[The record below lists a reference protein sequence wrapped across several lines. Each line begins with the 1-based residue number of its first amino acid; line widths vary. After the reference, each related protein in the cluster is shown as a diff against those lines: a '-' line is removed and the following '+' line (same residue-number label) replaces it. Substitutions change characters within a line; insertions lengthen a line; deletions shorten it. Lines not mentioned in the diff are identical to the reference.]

1 MKNVSKFEKTAAR
14 AWNFLNEGKSFLPI
28 FVVGTILLSH
38 GATWLA
44 NPWLAAH
51 GLAALVIV
59 LPLLLLYMHF
69 DFPLFLRNYLWLPLF
84 VYVLLPWPPGY
95 APFEPR
101 LALFATGLYFFFT
114 VFFWGTFYYRM
125 RIGTPWNNYARFW
138 KLVLKHSDSTSG
150 NAQEQIPKFLLILS
164 LWHWTYRWFGEA
176 WTPLRDGLLT
186 WGFIAGVGLYAWIL
200 HRNLFDWKPK
210 MYDWFT
216 KDRYPAPTE
225 PLARRV
231 YVIVLDGMRKERFY
245 EANTPF
251 LDKLRREG
259 TEYVHMET
267 IYPARTVVCFSSM
280 HTGAYPREHGITSN
294 LVIRYGVKVESVFD
308 ALRRGGKK
316 GRLLGIAHLVDAFGD
331 DVESITAVMKHDEAD
346 PSTLQRALKVVR
358 EQDPD
363 LLTVQFIGTDQIGHA
378 RGVFYDDYIEKI
390 EAADRLVETF
400 VKELEDSGKLEK
412 ATLIVCADHGQA
424 DGIGGHGHLD
434 EGERFVPFFVWG
446 EGVARGRRVEAR
458 HSLVSLAATVTQLLG
473 CPFPS
478 HAHGPS
484 LVDSFRADAAASSP
498 AGIGDAAAAEG
509 EPTR

>member
-1 MKNVSKFEKTAAR
+1 MNNVGRFEKTAAR

-28 FVVGTILLSH
+28 FVIGTFFLYH
-38 GATWLA
+38 AADWLA
-44 NPWLAAH
+44 RPGGALI
-51 GLAALVIV
+51 GLISLIIV
-59 LPLLLLYMHF
+59 SPLLLLYMHF
-69 DFPLFLRNYLWLPLF
+69 DFPLYLRNYLWLPLL

-95 APFEPR
+95 PAFDVT
-101 LALFATGLYFFFT
+101 LALFATGLFFFFT

-125 RIGTPWNNYARFW
+125 RIGTPWNNFARFW

-150 NAQEQIPKFLLILS
+150 NAQEQIPKFMLILA
-164 LWHWTYRWFGEA
+164 LWEWTYRWFGEA
-176 WTPLRDGLLT
+176 WSIEKDGVLT

-210 MYDWFT
+210 EYAYFT
-216 KDRYPAPTE
+216 KDRYPEPTE

-231 YVIVLDGMRKERFY
+231 YVIVIDGMRKERFA
-245 EANTPF
+245 EARTPF
-251 LDKLRREG
+251 LDRLRLEG
-259 TEYVHMET
+259 TEYTHMET
-267 IYPARTVVCFSSM
+267 VYPARTVVCFSSM

-308 ALRRGGKK
+308 ALRRGGKR
-316 GRLLGIAHLVDAFGD
+316 GRLLGIAHLIDAFGD

-346 PSTLQRALKVVR
+346 PAMLARALKVVR

-363 LLTVQFIGTDQIGHA
+363 FLTVQFIGTDQIGHS

-390 EAADRLVETF
+390 ETVDGLIETF
-400 VKELEDSGKLEK
+400 VSELESTGKLEN
-412 ATLIVCADHGQA
+412 ATVIVCADHGQA

-446 EGVARGRRVEAR
+446 RGVARGRRVEAR
-458 HSLVSLAATVTQLLG
+458 HSLVSLAPTITQLLG

-478 HAHGPS
+478 RAHGPS
-484 LVDSFRADAAASSP
+484 LVETFRD
-498 AGIGDAAAAEG
+498 DEAEG
-509 EPTR
+509 AKR

>member
-1 MKNVSKFEKTAAR
+1 MNNVTGFEKTAAR

-28 FVVGTILLSH
+28 FTI
-38 GATWLA
+38 GAFALFNGPDWFA
-44 NPWLAAH
+44 MPDKMILAAISF
-51 GLAALVIV
+51 VFV
-59 LPLLLLYMHF
+59 LPLLLTYMMF
-69 DFPLFLRNYLWLPLF
+69 DFPLFLRNYLWLPLV
-84 VYVLLPWPPGY
+84 VYLMLPLPAGY
-95 APFEPR
+95 PR
-101 LALFATGLYFFFT
+101 FDLSLAFFAMGLYFFFT

-164 LWHWTYRWFGEA
+164 LWQWMYRWIGEA
-176 WTPLRDGLLT
+176 WRFQEDGLLV
-186 WGFIAGVGLYAWIL
+186 WGFTAGVALYAWVL

-210 MYDWFT
+210 EYGWFT
-216 KDRYPAPTE
+216 RDRVPTPAKAAAKRT
-225 PLARRV
+225 
-231 YVIVLDGMRKERFY
+231 YVIVIDGMRKERFY
-245 EANTPF
+245 EASTPF

-259 TEYVHMET
+259 TEYTHMET

-308 ALRRGGKK
+308 ALRRGGKR

-346 PSTLQRALKVVR
+346 RSILERAKKVVA

-363 LLTVQFIGTDQIGHA
+363 FLTVQFIGTDQIGHA

-390 EAADRLVETF
+390 EEADRLVEEF
-400 VKELEDSGKLEK
+400 LHWLDANGKLED
-412 ATLIVCADHGQA
+412 AVVIVCADHGQA

-446 EGVARGRRVEAR
+446 HGVARGKRVEAR
-458 HSLVSLAATVTQLLG
+458 HSLVSLAATVTHLLG
-473 CPFPS
+473 CPPPAS
-478 HAHGPS
+478 AHGPV
-484 LVDSFRADAAASSP
+484 LTETFADATQGRP
-498 AGIGDAAAAEG
+498 
-509 EPTR
+509 PL

>member
-1 MKNVSKFEKTAAR
+1 MDRMNNVGRFEKTAAR

-28 FVVGTILLSH
+28 FVIGTFVLYH
-38 GATWLA
+38 AADWLA
-44 NPWLAAH
+44 RPGGALI
-51 GLAALVIV
+51 GLISLIIV
-59 LPLLLLYMHF
+59 SPLLLLYMHF
-69 DFPLFLRNYLWLPLF
+69 DFPLYLRNYLWLPLL

-95 APFEPR
+95 PAFDVG
-101 LALFATGLYFFFT
+101 LALFAAGLFFFFT

-125 RIGTPWNNYARFW
+125 RIGTPWNNFARFW

-150 NAQEQIPKFLLILS
+150 NAQEQIPKFVLILA
-164 LWHWTYRWFGEA
+164 LWEWTYLWFGEA
-176 WTPLRDGLLT
+176 WTIERDGVLT

-210 MYDWFT
+210 EYDDFT
-216 KDRYPAPTE
+216 KDRYPEPTE

-231 YVIVLDGMRKERFY
+231 YVIVIDGMRKERFA
-245 EANTPF
+245 EARTPF
-251 LDKLRREG
+251 LDKLRLEG
-259 TEYVHMET
+259 TEYTHMET
-267 IYPARTVVCFSSM
+267 VYPARTVVCFSSM

-316 GRLLGIAHLVDAFGD
+316 GRLLGIAHLIDAFGD

-346 PSTLQRALKVVR
+346 PAVLARALKVVR

-363 LLTVQFIGTDQIGHA
+363 FLTVQFIGTDQIGHS

-390 EAADRLVETF
+390 ETVDGLIETF
-400 VKELEDSGKLEK
+400 VRELETAGKLEN

-446 EGVARGRRVEAR
+446 KGVARGRRVEAR
-458 HSLVSLAATVTQLLG
+458 HSLVSLASTVTQLLG

-478 HAHGPS
+478 SAHGPS
-484 LVDSFRADAAASSP
+484 LVETFRDDD
-498 AGIGDAAAAEG
+498 GAAEG
-509 EPTR
+509 APR

>member
-1 MKNVSKFEKTAAR
+1 MDRMSNVTLFEKYAAR

-28 FVVGTILLSH
+28 FTI
-38 GATWLA
+38 GVIVLA
-44 NPWLAAH
+44 YAADWITHPWKAMQ
-51 GLAALVIV
+51 GLAALAIV
-59 LPLLLLYMHF
+59 LPLLLLYMHY

-95 APFEPR
+95 SPFEWK
-101 LALFATGLYFFFT
+101 LAAFAVGLYFFFT

-125 RIGTPWNNYARFW
+125 RIGTPWNNFARFW

-150 NAQEQIPKFLLILS
+150 NAQEQIPKFVLILS
-164 LWHWTYRWFGEA
+164 LWQWTYRWFGEA
-176 WTPLRDGLLT
+176 WSLPRDGALT
-186 WGFIAGVGLYAWIL
+186 WGFIAGVALYAWVL
-200 HRNLFDWKPK
+200 HRYLFDWKPK
-210 MYDWFT
+210 EYDYFT
-216 KDRYPAPTE
+216 KDRVPAPTA
-225 PLARRV
+225 PLAKKV
-231 YVIVLDGMRKERFY
+231 YVVVIDGMRKERYF
-245 EANTPF
+245 EARTPF

-259 TEYVHMET
+259 TEFTQMET
-267 IYPARTVVCFSSM
+267 VYPARTVVCFSSM

-308 ALRRGGKK
+308 ALRKGGKR
-316 GRLLGIAHLVDAFGD
+316 GRLLGIAHLIDAFGD

-346 PSTLQRALKVVR
+346 PAMLERAIKVVR

-363 LLTVQFIGTDQIGHA
+363 FLTVQFIGTDQIGHS

-390 EAADRLVETF
+390 ETVDGLVETF
-400 VKELEDSGKLEK
+400 VRELEATGKLDD
-412 ATLIVCADHGQA
+412 AVVIVCADHGQA

-446 EGVARGRRVEAR
+446 RGVAAGRRVEER
-458 HSLVSLAATVTQLLG
+458 HSLVSLASTVTHLLG

-484 LVDSFRADAAASSP
+484 LVDAFREEEP
-498 AGIGDAAAAEG
+498 AK
-509 EPTR
+509 R